1 MKKLFLSLP
10 LILLVLLL
18 SNLAKAD
25 DIENLEKQLEQQDL
39 EQEIISDDDIDELD
53 LKKELE
59 ELKKEKN
66 KKKDLI
72 KSTCPPC
79 RPIVKTKIVYKSI
92 PLGYQDVNNY
102 YLVRKYSVY
111 DLLMTNKDTLR
122 LTPTQIELIER
133 IHRNVENKMLDMK
146 ARLNLANKQLNTYI
160 KQKNISAIRGILVK
174 IASLKLRIS
183 GLDIAEYIKIMEILT
198 DKQRSI
204 LENLAGW

>member
-1 MKKLFLSLP
+1 MKKLFLSFP
-10 LILLVLLL
+10 LILLVFFL
-18 SNLAKAD
+18 SNLAKAE
-25 DIENLEKQLEQQDL
+25 DIESLEKQLEQQDL
-39 EQEIISDDDIDELD
+39 EQEITSDDDIDELD

-59 ELKKEKN
+59 ELRKEKN
-66 KKKDLI
+66 KKKNLI

-79 RPIVKTKIVYKSI
+79 RPIVKTKIVYKNI
-92 PLGYQDVNNY
+92 PLGCQDVNNY

-160 KQKNISAIRGILVK
+160 KQKNINAIRGILVR

-198 DKQRSI
+198 DKQKSI
-204 LENLAGW
+204 LENLVGW